1 MTLLAAAAGDPTTVL
16 LNYGAV
22 GAMLVLL
29 GLFSWAA
36 YKRERDRADRLERLL
51 QETNERIAERF
62 VEALKGARDA
72 LIEAN
77 DYLRDLS
84 HRRRP

>member
-1 MTLLAAAAGDPTTVL
+1 MALLAATAGDPSAVL
-16 LNYGAV
+16 LNYGAL
-22 GAMLVLL
+22 GAIAVLL
-29 GLFSWAA
+29 IAFSWTA
-36 YKRERDRADRLERLL
+36 YKREKDRADRLERLL